1 MCHAGSGKGSA
12 RATLTVLR
20 AHCTA
25 ARVAALFGREKARS
39 GAVCVSRSRARL
51 ALRPWAQATNAG
63 GRRKG
68 VGVSGAGESQSPA
81 ALWIPFRP
89 PR

>member
-25 ARVAALFGREKARS
+25 ARVAALFRREKARS

-51 ALRPWAQATNAG
+51 APRPWAQATNAE
-63 GRRKG
+63 GRRKEVGG
-68 VGVSGAGESQSPA
+68 VWG
-81 ALWIPFRP
+81 W
-89 PR
+89 